1 MTKQKLVWLCLIL
14 FLSFGSGLANAD
26 KFKVALL
33 TPGSISD
40 AGWNAL
46 AYDGLEQ
53 IKKELNAE
61 ISHVESKAPSQWEEH
76 FRFYAN
82 KGYKLIFGH
91 GFEYQ
96 EPARAVAADFPDTVF
111 ITTSGN
117 TVLANVSPIVFELEE
132 ATYLLGIIAG
142 AMTKTGK
149 VGLVG
154 GMNIPPINS
163 TFLAFEEGA
172 KSIKPT
178 VKVSRSYVGDWEN
191 ISKAKELA
199 LSQIAEGVDFI
210 FHNADAAGRG
220 VFHAVEESRKLGKDV
235 YAFGS
240 NRNQND
246 VAPEAILASAAIDPK
261 AFVHVAKLVKEGK
274 FEPKIMW
281 MGMAQDETIKV
292 IYNPKLKERI
302 PEYVL
307 TKVESIRQKI
317 LSGEF
322 KAPRVKFE

>member
-14 FLSFGSGLANAD
+14 FLSFGSGVTNAD

-82 KGYKLIFGH
+82 KGYNLIFGH

-117 TVLANVSPIVFELEE
+117 TVLKNVSPIVFELEE

-149 VGLVG
+149 IGLVG

-302 PEYVL
+302 PEDVL
-307 TKVESIRQKI
+307 TKVEGIRQKI

>member
-117 TVLANVSPIVFELEE
+117 TVLENVSPIVFELEE

-302 PEYVL
+302 PEDVL

>member
-1 MTKQKLVWLCLIL
+1 V
-14 FLSFGSGLANAD
+14 
-26 KFKVALL
+26 KVEAHIPQLR
-33 TPGSISD
+33 
-40 AGWNAL
+40 
-46 AYDGLEQ
+46 
-53 IKKELNAE
+53 
-61 ISHVESKAPSQWEEH
+61 HVESKAPSQWEEH

-82 KGYKLIFGH
+82 KGYQLIFGH

-117 TVLANVSPIVFELEE
+117 TVLENVSPIVFELEE

-163 TFLAFEEGA
+163 TFFAFEEGA

-178 VKVSRSYVGDWEN
+178 IKVSRSYVGDWEN

-220 VFHAVEESRKLGKDV
+220 VFHAVEESRKLGKNV

-274 FEPKIMW
+274 FEPKIMR

-302 PEYVL
+302 PEDVL

>member
-14 FLSFGSGLANAD
+14 FLSFGSGVANAD

-117 TVLANVSPIVFELEE
+117 TVLENVSPIVFELEE

-302 PEYVL
+302 PEDVL

>member
-61 ISHVESKAPSQWEEH
+61 ISHVESKVPSQWEEH

-117 TVLANVSPIVFELEE
+117 TVLKNVSPIVFELEE

-302 PEYVL
+302 PEDVL

>member
-82 KGYKLIFGH
+82 KGYQLIFGH

-117 TVLANVSPIVFELEE
+117 TVLENVSPIVFELEE

-220 VFHAVEESRKLGKDV
+220 VFHAVEESRKLGKNV

-302 PEYVL
+302 PEDVL

>member
-14 FLSFGSGLANAD
+14 FLSFGSSLANAD

-61 ISHVESKAPSQWEEH
+61 ISHVESKVPSQWEEH

-302 PEYVL
+302 PEDVL

>member
-1 MTKQKLVWLCLIL
+1 MTKQKIVWLCLIL

-82 KGYKLIFGH
+82 KGYQLIFGH

-117 TVLANVSPIVFELEE
+117 TVLENVSPIVFELEE

-163 TFLAFEEGA
+163 TFFAFEEGA

-178 VKVSRSYVGDWEN
+178 IKVSRSYVGDWEN

-302 PEYVL
+302 PEDVL

>member
-1 MTKQKLVWLCLIL
+1 MTKQKIVWLCLIL

-82 KGYKLIFGH
+82 KGYQLIFGH

-117 TVLANVSPIVFELEE
+117 TVLENVSPIVFELEE

-163 TFLAFEEGA
+163 TFFAFEEGA

-178 VKVSRSYVGDWEN
+178 IKVSRSYVGDWEN

-274 FEPKIMW
+274 FEPKIMR

-302 PEYVL
+302 PEDVL

>member
-61 ISHVESKAPSQWEEH
+61 ISHVESKVPSQWEEH

-117 TVLANVSPIVFELEE
+117 TVLENVSPIVFELEE

-220 VFHAVEESRKLGKDV
+220 VFHAVEESRKLGKNV

-302 PEYVL
+302 PEDVL

>member
-1 MTKQKLVWLCLIL
+1 MTKQKIVWLCLIL

-82 KGYKLIFGH
+82 KGYQLIFGH

-163 TFLAFEEGA
+163 TFFAFEEGA

-178 VKVSRSYVGDWEN
+178 IKVSRSYVGDWEN

-274 FEPKIMW
+274 FEPKIMR

-302 PEYVL
+302 PEDVL

>member
-1 MTKQKLVWLCLIL
+1 MRKQKRVWLCLIL

-117 TVLANVSPIVFELEE
+117 TVLENVSPIVFELEE

-302 PEYVL
+302 PEDVL